1 MPSYLTPEARTLRF
15 SHLSFPSAACCKQ
28 HVHTR
33 FMSAALTMQLPLPA
47 VCVPPMYLGPHSGH
61 CVVRPEYK
69 WFWVLWSR
77 VGYSSIAGG
86 QDRTLRVGQVRQDG
100 VDERGALRRAAL
112 R

>member
-1 MPSYLTPEARTLRF
+1 
-15 SHLSFPSAACCKQ
+15 
-28 HVHTR
+28 
-33 FMSAALTMQLPLPA
+33 MQLPLPA

-69 WFWVLWSR
+69 WFWVMWSQ
-77 VGYSSIAGG
+77 VGYSRIAGG
-86 QDRTLRVGQVRQDG
+86 QDRMLRVGQVWQDE